1 MLYCG
6 VCDLCGFLLINE
18 DILTFK
24 QAIATHFDKSHGT
37 KFGAFVSHVPLKEF
51 EEMFIWRIRD
61 KQQILQI
68 KESMNN
74 PRFWHKNRNAIIP
87 AFAEANR
94 NALALARA

>member
-18 DILTFK
+18 DILAFK
-24 QAIATHFDKSHGT
+24 QAIATHFNKSHGYD
-37 KFGAFVSHVPLKEF
+37 FGCFVSHIPLREF
-51 EEMFIWRIRD
+51 EQIFIWKIRD

-68 KESMNN
+68 KNSMKN
-74 PRFWHKNRNAIIP
+74 PNFWHKNRNVIIP

-94 NALALARA
+94 NALALAR